1 MAQWN
6 RRNFMKGSLATAASA
21 PLLQASA
28 AAGPQAG
35 APGGAPRIV
44 DTHVYL
50 SRWPGRRMIGDQP
63 DELVNRLR
71 KQGVTQ
77 AWAGSFDAL
86 LHKDIGGVNA
96 RLAADCAQHGQGLL
110 APFGAVNP
118 MLPDWEDDLRRCH
131 EQFRMPGIRV
141 HPNYHAYTLE
151 DPAFSRLLRLAAE
164 RNLIVQIAAWMEDE
178 RTQIPALEA
187 QLVDLHPLV
196 SLLESVPKAR
206 VMVLN
211 GFVSLRSA
219 RLPWDRIK
227 RFDNLTFDIAMLEQ
241 LMGVKVLIDAVGVE
255 RVVFGSYSPMF
266 YFESSFLKLREA
278 DLSAQQTEAVLR
290 GNAFKWV
297 AGKRGMTGGEHRRN
311 RSQAKETKP

>member
-21 PLLQASA
+21 PFLYAPAGAAPQASVPA
-28 AAGPQAG
+28 NAQ
-35 APGGAPRIV
+35 RIV

-50 SRWPGRRMIGDQP
+50 SRWPSRRMIGDQP
-63 DELVNRLR
+63 DELVSRLR
-71 KQGVTQ
+71 KHSVEQ
-77 AWAGSFDAL
+77 AWTGSLDAL
-86 LHKDIGGVNA
+86 LHKDIGAVNT
-96 RLAADCAQHGQGLL
+96 RLAADCTQHGEGLL
-110 APFGAVNP
+110 VPFGAVNP
-118 MLPDWEDDLRRCH
+118 MLPDWEEDLRRCH

-151 DPAFSRLLRLAAE
+151 DPAFSKLLRMAAE
-164 RNLIVQIAAWMEDE
+164 RNLVVQVAAWMEDE

-187 QLVDLHPLV
+187 QLVDLRPLV
-196 SLLESVPKAR
+196 SLLESVPKVR

-219 RLPWDRIK
+219 QLPWDRIK
-227 RFDNLTFDIAMLEQ
+227 RLNNLAFDIAMLEQ
-241 LMGVKVLIDAVGVE
+241 LMGVKVLVDAVGVE

-278 DLSAQQTEAVLR
+278 DLSARQTEAMLR
-290 GNAFKWV
+290 GNSSRWLSIQ
-297 AGKRGMTGGEHRRN
+297 R
-311 RSQAKETKP
+311 